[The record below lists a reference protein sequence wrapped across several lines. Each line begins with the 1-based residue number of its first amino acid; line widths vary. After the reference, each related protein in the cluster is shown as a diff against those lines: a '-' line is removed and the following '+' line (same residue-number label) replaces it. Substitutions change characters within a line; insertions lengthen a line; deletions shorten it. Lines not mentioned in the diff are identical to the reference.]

1 MGWLD
6 TVEGELMPMARA
18 LGLGV
23 TPWGPLRGGVLSG
36 KFDRTHRPKDDGS
49 TRVRSDSTYL
59 NETTFAI
66 VDALREIGAGHGATP
81 AQIALR
87 WVMDRAGVTSTIL
100 GARTM
105 AQLEDNLGACT
116 LRLTA
121 EETARLDA
129 LSKPALPFPCDFLH
143 MVRTTTIPGN
153 TRINGTE
160 PSAWHLAPK
169 DASERW

>member
-1 MGWLD
+1 
-6 TVEGELMPMARA
+6 
-18 LGLGV
+18 
-23 TPWGPLRGGVLSG
+23 
-36 KFDRTHRPKDDGS
+36 
-49 TRVRSDSTYL
+49 
-59 NETTFAI
+59 
-66 VDALREIGAGHGATP
+66 
-81 AQIALR
+81 
-87 WVMDRAGVTSTIL
+87 MDRAGVTSTIL